1 MHQVIDTIRQIAR
14 HEVSQ
19 RPGLSLAVVK
29 SVHGANGQK
38 AYACTVELRDTGLV
52 LPQTPIAAN
61 LIGSVALPRE
71 GDLVVV
77 GFAEGDPHGP
87 VVLGRLY
94 SENVDPPQHGPGEVV
109 TVLPG
114 DETDSQKRLELRV
127 QTPGDGSRSMRLTLD
142 GSVKIELIV
151 NDEGIHLQSQDVS
164 LDLKQTGGGDG
175 RATLKAGDAT
185 VTLEQKGEMKIE
197 AANKITLN
205 ANEIEI
211 AGAASVK
218 ISGATVDLN

>member
-1 MHQVIDTIRQIAR
+1 MHQVVDTIRQIAR
-14 HEVSQ
+14 YEAAQ
-19 RPGLSLAVVK
+19 RAGLSLGVVK

-38 AYACTVELRDTGLV
+38 AHACTVELRDSGLV
-52 LPQTPIAAN
+52 LPQTPIAVN

-77 GFAEGDPHGP
+77 AFAEGDPHGA

-94 SENVDPPQHGPGEVV
+94 NENVAPPEHGPGEVV

-142 GSVKIELIV
+142 GSVKVELTI
-151 NDEGIHLQSQDVS
+151 NDEGVRLQSQDVS

-175 RATLKAGDAT
+175 KATLKSGDAT
-185 VTLEQKGEMKIE
+185 VTLEQKGELKIE
-197 AANKITLN
+197 AANKITLK

-211 AGAASVK
+211 NGAAGVK